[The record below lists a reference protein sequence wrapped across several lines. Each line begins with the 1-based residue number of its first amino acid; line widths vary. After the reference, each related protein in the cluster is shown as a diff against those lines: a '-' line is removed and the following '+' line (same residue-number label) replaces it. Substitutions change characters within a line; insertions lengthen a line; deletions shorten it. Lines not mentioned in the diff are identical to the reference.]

1 MTEEPGELDGAT
13 VRKLQICPA
22 DGLSTASRGAIVW
35 SPMGEADGSGGDAT
49 VVAGKLILA
58 CIAPGVKRRQ
68 FIDSIASMARGSVYK
83 SEYRG
88 RFYQGDPEAAA
99 RVHALAALLTD
110 AEDGD
115 LFIIDVDVPYYSR
128 VLEEGTPDD
137 DSDGDIVDDWN
148 VSLKLIERCLSTGR
162 NVGFVIVTTA
172 FDDRLLPNSLLD
184 YATVRLGVGG
194 LGPLQCLTLF
204 GGSSKYKAGVD
215 DAWVAGDPLI
225 MQVAAGDHW
234 LGLASL
240 DAPDEIRAERRR
252 LRERS
257 ADKPLDAAVGD
268 DAAGVDAASQR
279 RRAALGALAA
289 SGAIMALALTIRALR
304 ACKRWRLG

>member
-1 MTEEPGELDGAT
+1 MDSET

-35 SPMGEADGSGGDAT
+35 SPVEEADGSDTDVT
-49 VVAGKLILA
+49 VVAGRLMLA

-68 FIDSIASMARGSVYK
+68 FIDSISSMARGSVYK
-83 SEYRG
+83 SAYRG
-88 RFYQGDPEAAA
+88 RFYQGDPDAAA
-99 RVHALAALLTD
+99 SVHSLAALLTE

-137 DSDGDIVDDWN
+137 DSDGDVVDDWN
-148 VSLKLIERCLSTGR
+148 VSLKLIGRCLSAGR
-162 NVGFVIVTTA
+162 RIGFVIVTTG
-172 FDDRLLPNSLLD
+172 FDDRLLPSPLLD
-184 YATVRLGVGG
+184 YATLRVGAGG

-204 GGSSKYKAGVD
+204 GGASEYEAGVD
-215 DAWVAGDPLI
+215 DAWVAGDPLTL
-225 MQVAAGDHW
+225 QVAAGDRW

-240 DAPDEIRAERRR
+240 DAPGEIRAERRR

-257 ADKPLDAAVGD
+257 AARPPVEAGSAGDAGM
-268 DAAGVDAASQR
+268 DAASQR
-279 RRAALGALAA
+279 RRAAMAALAA
-289 SGAIMALALTIRALR
+289 SGLIMALALMIRALR
-304 ACKRWRLG
+304 ACKRWLLG

>member
-1 MTEEPGELDGAT
+1 MDEDLGGLDSET

-35 SPMGEADGSGGDAT
+35 SPVEEADGSSSGAT
-49 VVAGKLILA
+49 VVAGKLMLA

-83 SEYRG
+83 AAYRG

-99 RVHALAALLTD
+99 SVHALAALLTD

-162 NVGFVIVTTA
+162 GVGFVIVTTA
-172 FDDRLLPNSLLD
+172 FDDRLLPSSLLD
-184 YATVRLGVGG
+184 YATVRVGAGG

-204 GGSSKYKAGVD
+204 GGASRYEAGVD

-240 DAPDEIRAERRR
+240 DAPGEIRDERRK
-252 LRERS
+252 LRER
-257 ADKPLDAAVGD
+257 AAAKPLGSAGSAGD
-268 DAAGVDAASQR
+268 VDIDAASQR

-289 SGAIMALALTIRALR
+289 SGLIMTLALTIRALR
-304 ACKRWRLG
+304 ACKRWWLG

>member
-1 MTEEPGELDGAT
+1 MTEEPGELDGEA

-35 SPMGEADGSGGDAT
+35 SPMGEADGSGGGAT

-137 DSDGDIVDDWN
+137 DSDGDIVDDW
-148 VSLKLIERCLSTGR
+148 RDAC
-162 NVGFVIVTTA
+162 
-172 FDDRLLPNSLLD
+172 LLD
-184 YATVRLGVGG
+184 ATS
-194 LGPLQCLTLF
+194 
-204 GGSSKYKAGVD
+204 GSS
-215 DAWVAGDPLI
+215 
-225 MQVAAGDHW
+225 
-234 LGLASL
+234 S
-240 DAPDEIRAERRR
+240 
-252 LRERS
+252 
-257 ADKPLDAAVGD
+257 
-268 DAAGVDAASQR
+268 
-279 RRAALGALAA
+279 
-289 SGAIMALALTIRALR
+289 
-304 ACKRWRLG
+304 

>member
-1 MTEEPGELDGAT
+1 MDEDLGGLDSET

-35 SPMGEADGSGGDAT
+35 SPVEEADGSSSGAT
-49 VVAGKLILA
+49 VVAGKLMLA

-83 SEYRG
+83 SAYRG

-99 RVHALAALLTD
+99 SVHALAALLTD

-162 NVGFVIVTTA
+162 GVGFVIVTTA
-172 FDDRLLPNSLLD
+172 FDDRLLPSSLLD
-184 YATVRLGVGG
+184 YATVRVGAGG

-204 GGSSKYKAGVD
+204 GGASRYEAGVD

-240 DAPDEIRAERRR
+240 DAPGEIRAERRK
-252 LRERS
+252 LRER
-257 ADKPLDAAVGD
+257 AAAKPLGSEGSAGDVGM
-268 DAAGVDAASQR
+268 DAASQR

-289 SGAIMALALTIRALR
+289 SGLIMTLALTIRALR
-304 ACKRWRLG
+304 ACKRWWLG